1 MKRLKF
7 FAGAVLV
14 TMLFSGSLM
23 AYGPRNGMGAR
34 TPVCISDQFPY
45 QSLNAEERAGL
56 LKMREEEKL
65 ARDVYLTLYNKW
77 NHRVFSNI
85 AGAEQRHMDA
95 VKCLL
100 DKYSIADPVV
110 DNAAGMFSDPN
121 LRQLYQA
128 LVAKGLTSLENA
140 LWVGATIEDMDI
152 YDLNTLLSQTDNED
166 IQSVY
171 TNLNNGSKNHMR
183 AFCGVL
189 STFGIV
195 YEAQYLTQNEIEEI
209 ISTSWK

>member
-34 TPVCISDQFPY
+34 TPLCISDQFPY

-85 AGAEQRHMDA
+85 AGAEQRHMDT